1 MPSPASKAGDMR
13 QKVDQLHIHLQ
24 GRDLAPVYCLS
35 GDEPLQMQ
43 DAEDAI
49 RRRARELGV
58 EERVVYH
65 VERGFDWNQLALDGA
80 SLSLFSSRRLL
91 ELRLGAQKP
100 GKAGG
105 DALCA
110 YTENLNPDNILLIST
125 ARLDRQAQQTRW
137 FKAVDRAGVVVQVWP
152 VEPARLPDWIVR
164 RMQAMGRRLDR
175 DAAEFI
181 AQRTEGN
188 LLAARQELEKLG
200 LLLDGDHIRLSD
212 VMHFIVDSSRH
223 DVFDLIENA
232 FQGRVDR
239 AAAML
244 RGLRREGAEPMA
256 LFGALMWEFR
266 RVVSM
271 ASAIAAGAGRDEVL
285 GRYKVWPQRK
295 PAVSAVLRRFDTPQL
310 GRLLTH
316 AAAVDRTL
324 KGAGAE
330 DAWVSME
337 DFLLQLAGTGVQSR
351 PAG

>member
-1 MPSPASKAGDMR
+1 MR
-13 QKVDQLHIHLQ
+13 QKVDQLQAHLQ
-24 GRDLAPVYCLS
+24 GPDLAPVYCLS

-43 DAEDAI
+43 EAEDAI
-49 RRRARELGV
+49 RQRARELGV

-65 VERGFDWNQLALDGA
+65 VDRSFDWNRLPLDGA

-91 ELRLGAQKP
+91 ELRLGAHKP

-105 DALCA
+105 DAICA
-110 YTENLNPDNILLIST
+110 YTENPNPDNVLLIT
-125 ARLDRQAQQTRW
+125 AARLDRQAQQARW
-137 FKAVDRAGVVVQVWP
+137 FKAVDKAGVIMQLWP
-152 VEPARLPDWIVR
+152 VEPTRLPDWIVR

-188 LLAARQELEKLG
+188 LLAARQELEKLC
-200 LLLDGDHIRLSD
+200 LLLDRDHIRLDD

-223 DVFDLIENA
+223 DVFALIENA
-232 FQGRVDR
+232 FQGRADR

-244 RGLRREGAEPMA
+244 RGLRREGTEPMA

-271 ASAIAAGAGRDEVL
+271 AGAIAAGAGRDEVL
-285 GRYKVWPQRK
+285 ARYKVWPQRK
-295 PAVSAVLRRFDTPQL
+295 PAVSAVLRRFDTHRL
-310 GRLLTH
+310 GRLLTD
-316 AAAVDRTL
+316 AAAVDRAL
-324 KGAGAE
+324 KGASRE
-330 DAWVSME
+330 DAWVSLE
-337 DFLLQLAGTGVQSR
+337 DFLLHLAGTGVQSR